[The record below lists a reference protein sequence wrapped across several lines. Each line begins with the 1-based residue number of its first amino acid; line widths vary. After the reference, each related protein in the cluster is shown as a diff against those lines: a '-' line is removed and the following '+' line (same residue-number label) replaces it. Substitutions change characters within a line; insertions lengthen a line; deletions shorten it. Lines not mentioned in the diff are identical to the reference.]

1 MDDDLKALASRIAK
15 FKSKSKNKTYRYPGS
30 IKKDVVKLFN
40 QDSSQSVYVLALKL
54 GISVSGLVK
63 WIKQSEN
70 TVNLS
75 QKSSSK
81 STNNQ
86 YCKSEP
92 EDHPRF
98 IHIDPPNKGKSPENK
113 ATQDIVEIQFI
124 RLVGGLAQIE
134 PLLKQL
140 TGGNLP

>member
-1 MDDDLKALASRIAK
+1 MGDDLKALANRIAK

-40 QDSSQSVYVLALKL
+40 QDSSQSVYVLAPKL

-63 WIKQSEN
+63 WIKQSEI
-70 TVNLS
+70 TGSLS

-81 STNNQ
+81 STNDQN
-86 YCKSEP
+86 CKSKP

-98 IHIDPPNKGKSPENK
+98 IHIDPPNKGKNPENK

>member
-1 MDDDLKALASRIAK
+1 MDDDLKALANRIAK

-40 QDSSQSVYVLALKL
+40 QDSSRSVYVLAPKL
-54 GISVSGLVK
+54 GISVSGLMK
-63 WIKQSEN
+63 WIKQVEN
-70 TVNLS
+70 TGNLS
-75 QKSSSK
+75 QKSSPK

-86 YCKSEP
+86 NCKSEP
-92 EDHPRF
+92 EDHPGF
-98 IHIDPPNKGKSPENK
+98 IHIDPPNEGKSPENK
-113 ATQDIVEIQFI
+113 ANQDIVEIQFI

-134 PLLKQL
+134 PLLKKL

>member
-1 MDDDLKALASRIAK
+1 MDDDLKAHANRIAK

-30 IKKDVVKLFN
+30 IKKDVVKIFIK
-40 QDSSQSVYVLALKL
+40 DSSQSVYELAPKL

-70 TVNLS
+70 SGNLS

-81 STNNQ
+81 STNDQN
-86 YCKSEP
+86 CKSES

-98 IHIDPPNKGKSPENK
+98 IHIDPPNKRKTSENK

-124 RLVGGLAQIE
+124 RHAGGLAQIE

>member
-1 MDDDLKALASRIAK
+1 MGDDLKALANRIAK

-40 QDSSQSVYVLALKL
+40 QGSSQSVYVLAPKL
-54 GISVSGLVK
+54 GISVSELVK

-70 TVNLS
+70 IGNLS

-81 STNNQ
+81 STNDQN
-86 YCKSEP
+86 CKSEP

-98 IHIDPPNKGKSPENK
+98 IHIDPPNKGKNPENK

>member
-40 QDSSQSVYVLALKL
+40 QDSSQSVYVLAPKL

-70 TVNLS
+70 TGNLS
-75 QKSSSK
+75 QKSSPK
-81 STNNQ
+81 STKDQNGKSGPENQ
-86 YCKSEP
+86 
-92 EDHPRF
+92 PRF
-98 IHIDPPNKGKSPENK
+98 IHVAPPNRGKTPENK
-113 ATQDIVEIQFI
+113 TCRRTCI
-124 RLVGGLAQIE
+124 
-134 PLLKQL
+134 
-140 TGGNLP
+140 N

>member
-40 QDSSQSVYVLALKL
+40 QDSSQSVYVLAPKL
-54 GISVSGLVK
+54 GISVSGLMK
-63 WIKQSEN
+63 WIKQVEN
-70 TVNLS
+70 TGNLS
-75 QKSSSK
+75 QKSSPK
-81 STNNQ
+81 STKDQNG
-86 YCKSEP
+86 KSEP
-92 EDHPRF
+92 EDQLRF
-98 IHIDPPNKGKSPENK
+98 IHVDPPNKGKNPESR